1 MDSCFICSQRNCLMC
16 KKIKRQLCSSKH
28 QVQAGVSCD
37 CRNTS
42 WQCTGRFRLAHPEPE
57 LSQGLKPWEWERA
70 EDGLG
75 RLLQIPGANRTSQA
89 IAGLIGINSHAVF
102 RRLAFHLDQR
112 KDNDGDR
119 TGGSM
124 CTKLPMFWSLLSWS
138 V

>member
-1 MDSCFICSQRNCLMC
+1 MGIYVQRHRALRSPTRRHHNSTRELLE
-16 KKIKRQLCSSKH
+16 KALC
-28 QVQAGVSCD
+28 VVSVTDD
-37 CRNTS
+37 CI
-42 WQCTGRFRLAHPEPE
+42 WA
-57 LSQGLKPWEWERA
+57 KPYARA
-70 EDGLG
+70 
-75 RLLQIPGANRTSQA
+75 IPGANRTSQA